1 MKVKMFNEKI
11 GDLVGENKLD
21 EAIELLSF
29 LLKGNP
35 KLNDAIMQSSRLT
48 DLMRQIR
55 NGTIN
60 FEDANITKNNIRM
73 AILSLAEEIEEKVT
87 KDENLQKEFNHH
99 SGKITTHK
107 IIQNHSGSGDNV
119 GGNKIINN

>member
-11 GDLVGENKLD
+11 GNLVGENKLD

-29 LLKGNP
+29 LLKGSP
-35 KLNDAIMQSSRLT
+35 KLNEVIMQSSRLT

-60 FEDANITKNNIRM
+60 FEDANITKNSIRM
-73 AILSLAEEIEEKVT
+73 AILSLAEEIEEKIT
-87 KDENLQKEFNHH
+87 EDENLQKEFNNH
-99 SGKITTHK
+99 SGKIATPK